1 MVFELV
7 THLNAQFVL
16 RIFEHQFLNTNA
28 RTQVPRSGQSNKTY
42 SKLEEAVKELDFVLD
57 CTESSISIH
66 NVNELKTKLG
76 CDVWDVKR
84 SLLNEED
91 IKDHFSLRQSLPTRQ
106 LTQEQFDS
114 VRSAVHCVVENN
126 VKDRSVEVEGN
137 MIVFKGC
144 ETLEVHGK
152 KKVFQTW
159 SLRNIFVNTK
169 EEEPHRERYCALL
182 NDRFVW
188 AKKNSE
194 KIRSKNM
201 RRPSIKIKDEF
212 ALRGVILLKDV
223 VKVCDVDKNT
233 FSFVVKGCKDPE
245 QKEEDQKMLK
255 KICIQAD
262 WPSDKKHWMNAI
274 QKCRDDCEIAEFDS
288 AVEVDFEEEDKE
300 STKEDEVT
308 TKEEVERKA

>member
-76 CDVWDVKR
+76 CDVWDVKK
-84 SLLNEED
+84 SLLNEKV
-91 IKDHFSLRQSLPTRQ
+91 IKNRFSLTQSLPKRQ

-137 MIVFKGC
+137 MIVFKG
-144 ETLEVHGK
+144 EKLADQEVHGEEK
-152 KKVFQTW
+152 
-159 SLRNIFVNTK
+159 SLLTRSFRNLFADAK

-188 AKKNSE
+188 AKKKPE
-194 KIRSKNM
+194 KIRSRNK

-212 ALRGVILLKDV
+212 ALCGVILLKDV

-233 FSFVVKGCKDPE
+233 FSFVVKGCKDPVW
-245 QKEEDQKMLK
+245 
-255 KICIQAD
+255 IQAD

-300 STKEDEVT
+300 STKEDEVS